1 MHGSCAPDVLA
12 QRKGLQSEIDR
23 QADDILSLQEQ
34 LQQKEEEAQ
43 RWKSE
48 LHAAR
53 SSLNDM
59 HALLQSKMHEK
70 EFYQR
75 ALYELQQGGAEMSVP
90 QGQQIATSQG
100 WGMRSHSKLMQQ
112 NAALRARIA
121 SLSLPAKS
129 SNGSSITA
137 LRVDTTIKST
147 PPGQLEMGS
156 KDSSVE
162 KAKSKKPA
170 LENAKKKDKGRV
182 RKVKKKTKK
191 KKVMRK
197 KKIKRKKRGSSSS
210 SVIEVSLRTPVP
222 KPEYDIF
229 DPQFQRDGDDG
240 EDDQDE

>member
-1 MHGSCAPDVLA
+1 
-12 QRKGLQSEIDR
+12 
-23 QADDILSLQEQ
+23 
-34 LQQKEEEAQ
+34 
-43 RWKSE
+43 
-48 LHAAR
+48 
-53 SSLNDM
+53 
-59 HALLQSKMHEK
+59 
-70 EFYQR
+70 
-75 ALYELQQGGAEMSVP
+75 MSVP

-170 LENAKKKDKGRV
+170 LENAKEGQGQSAKGEKEDEEEEGDEEEEDKEEEAR
-182 RKVKKKTKK
+182 
-191 KKVMRK
+191 
-197 KKIKRKKRGSSSS
+197 
-210 SVIEVSLRTPVP
+210 
-222 KPEYDIF
+222 
-229 DPQFQRDGDDG
+229 FQ
-240 EDDQDE
+240 Q